1 MKEKK
6 NNTDLEYYRKN
17 LKDSTITGVET
28 NDSNFDGLSTV
39 ERMLLTKM
47 SAVTAWVYWWY
58 ILLSSFRKCLEPRN
72 L

>member
-17 LKDSTITGVET
+17 LNDSTITGVET
-28 NDSNFDGLSTV
+28 NDSNFDRTSTV

-47 SAVTAWVYWWY
+47 SAVKGRVYWWY
-58 ILLSSFRKCLEPRN
+58 ILLSSFRKCLETLN